1 TELIH
6 LVLIL
11 FFIFILKL
19 LLFSYFCGNIN
30 VSIIINKRLILGG
43 KRVNKAQVVEIKH
56 RLMPILKSKEN
67 KYKNMG
73 YKDISTED
81 NWDCLWNQIWKS
93 KQEFTLHQ
101 IVQDILHLPIQTYM
115 SYLSLSAY
123 HRDNNDLM
131 KSIQAVTN
139 NEIK

>member
-1 TELIH
+1 M
-6 LVLIL
+6 
-11 FFIFILKL
+11 
-19 LLFSYFCGNIN
+19 
-30 VSIIINKRLILGG
+30 
-43 KRVNKAQVVEIKH
+43 NKAQVVEIKH

-67 KYKNMG
+67 EYKTMG

-81 NWDCLWNQIWKS
+81 IWDCLWNQIWKS

>member
-1 TELIH
+1 M
-6 LVLIL
+6 
-11 FFIFILKL
+11 
-19 LLFSYFCGNIN
+19 
-30 VSIIINKRLILGG
+30 NKEQI
-43 KRVNKAQVVEIKH
+43 VEIKH
-56 RLMPILKSKEN
+56 RLMPVLKSKETE
-67 KYKNMG
+67 YKTMG

-81 NWDCLWNQIWKS
+81 IWDCLWNQIWKN

-123 HRDNNDLM
+123 HLNNNDLM

-139 NEIK
+139 NEIN